1 MSPSRV
7 SFTVTPSSA
16 SLPVLSTVIVYS
28 ISSPNGTDS
37 GQDLVTSMPGSCV
50 MSVVQDASSEASTP
64 ESAPVPVAVTV
75 LVSGSGSP
83 ATGV

>member
-1 MSPSRV
+1 MS
-7 SFTVTPSSA
+7 
-16 SLPVLSTVIVYS
+16 
-28 ISSPNGTDS
+28 GT
-37 GQDLVTSMPGSCV
+37 CV

-83 ATGV
+83 ATGVRETVAV